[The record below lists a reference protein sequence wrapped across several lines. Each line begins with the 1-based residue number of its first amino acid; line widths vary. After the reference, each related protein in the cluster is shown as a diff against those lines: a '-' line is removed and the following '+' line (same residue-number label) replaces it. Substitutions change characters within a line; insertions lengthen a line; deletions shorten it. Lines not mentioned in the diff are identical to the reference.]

1 VDARFMFEHPHDQAH
16 DSPGLPLHALPMVRA
31 RWGQFTDDRDDGDLN
46 HIGAHRN
53 SRGELQR
60 VPRAGDPKGWV
71 LGFEQAVL
79 GGRCAVGPIVRGD
92 DIRL

>member
-1 VDARFMFEHPHDQAH
+1 MFELQHDQAH

-53 SRGELQR
+53 GRRELQR
-60 VPRAGDPKGWV
+60 VPRAGDAKGWV
-71 LGFEQAVL
+71 LGFEQPVL
-79 GGRCAVGPIVRGD
+79 GGRCTIRSAVGGD